1 VDARVQHRLR
11 SMLEEHRAEI
21 LEVAA
26 RHGATC
32 VRVIGSVARGEEHA
46 DSDVDL
52 VVRFESGRSV
62 FDLSRFRHD
71 LEQLLGVPVDVVS
84 EGALLAGDENGILAD
99 VVEL

>member
-1 VDARVQHRLR
+1 VNARVQRRLR
-11 SMLEEHRAEI
+11 GLLDDHRAEI
-21 LEVAA
+21 LELAT
-26 RHGATC
+26 RHGATR

-62 FDLSRFRHD
+62 FDLSRFRRD